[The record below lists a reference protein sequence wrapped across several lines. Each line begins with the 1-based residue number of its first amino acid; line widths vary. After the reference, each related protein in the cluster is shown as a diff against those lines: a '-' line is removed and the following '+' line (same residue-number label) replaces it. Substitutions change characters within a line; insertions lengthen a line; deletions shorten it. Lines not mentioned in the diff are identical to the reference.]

1 MLNRILFYFFF
12 ISLLSTSALMAGK
25 SDEEDENFSNTH
37 INDDSYHK
45 KRKEN
50 PNIENK
56 DIEQNPNKKIK
67 IQDNEYEILEKIK
80 DFCINFKDSKNIE
93 LKSHLL
99 FNIIK
104 IKGFYHCVKNN
115 IQIKEYENYIE
126 TIILQLKKTFSHEK
140 ESIKILIRLLKT
152 HILNSKF
159 LKLNMTQNV
168 NLINLGTYILNSN
181 GDFTDTLFN
190 YTDIHNNV
198 ICSIID
204 EFLKLDPDA
213 QTAVITDIKSKEMD
227 IYDLQS
233 FFIILQK
240 LIENGV
246 DSNTSLKL
254 LQEFYNFEGGNFSQ
268 FYDRFDLNIFALLP
282 FKYFNLDEFRKNLAN
297 HYSLAKIHN
306 DADFNNEMGENG
318 IKAQYFIYHLITH
331 LTKQQCL
338 QNDHKITNNMPKTL
352 KDKVTLLTTLLK
364 YLSQNSINCDASE
377 KIYSL
382 WADLLYSANPNI
394 IENITCNYILNN
406 ENIFSSE
413 EIKDIKK
420 LTSEFFTPKI
430 LNDEDCDLGTN
441 VMLDIIEENILNNTD
456 IDLEDLF
463 EILYKEIT
471 DKRLTD
477 KRSEFVLKRHLLNSH
492 RDEYGQ
498 YFYFKEIETFFL
510 ENDTNLITKYSMP
523 KSGLMCEILRTLAT
537 LKDQERP
544 IVFQVIKK
552 NIKKIE
558 GVISLKYMKS
568 IRNYLRNVA
577 ALKRNT
583 GNIDISIKLLDALA
597 HVQKSSPL
605 ELHLD
610 NIYWNWIALLPIE
623 NFNLSNFLNIAKRQ
637 DIANDI
643 ENHQNN
649 FDTLNTIIFPK
660 ILSESLLS
668 SKTIN
673 QLKDISKIYVT
684 HTNSTIFDFLS
695 QVLSNNNVS
704 QNDLDIQKQIAIICY
719 YNKWVK
725 LFFEKLINRK
735 SRHTNIDEVI
745 YILGHLHEIKD
756 MFLSFN
762 NDEAIS
768 EAIIDALVK
777 YSISAPKK
785 NNFNFR
791 EEMHKC
797 INDSKLE
804 HIDLLPISS
813 ERKNIL
819 RFLEIFLYMVQYN
832 DDITKQDKGKLK
844 LSFNKF
850 NELKALQ
857 KPEALIRFS
866 NLINAAIEK
875 GKITSKKLIFY
886 VDLICQCG
894 LNNPTDLKTYTAFYD
909 SEKKASTRINK
920 LIKILLIQNNNDEF
934 FQIAHE
940 QNEKN
945 NRTTPYYSF
954 INIVSLLMFTN
965 EDNEN
970 DENPIFS
977 LDEAV
982 KISKNIQNCLY
993 DEDIISLTSNFP
1005 NDPDDPKDLD
1015 DPENYTPKNIKNF
1028 IILFSDYFKNKSHDK
1043 INLSLFSKHFFDI
1056 MLQLGPDDIATHIHM
1071 GDVINGYYP
1080 NMLQKLMDFIYIHS
1094 TSNNQKSEKKFLID
1108 FFKHYLYGI
1117 VHHYGY
1123 TRYLFERQGYQ
1134 LYSNY
1139 TIDNIINNVYIQNV
1153 LVYKVDQENLIS
1165 RIFEDIEI
1173 IFNDNDEN
1181 NYKKMLPYDRKNTL
1195 YFHLKMDNYFSF
1207 LKSLNFGTNPNT
1219 IYDDETKATIVDIF
1233 NKIIKELNDFEQN
1246 NLIL

>member
-56 DIEQNPNKKIK
+56 DIEENPNKKIK
-67 IQDNEYEILEKIK
+67 IEDNEYELLEKIK
-80 DFCINFKDSKNIE
+80 DFCINFKDSKNIQ
-93 LKSHLL
+93 LKKQLL

-126 TIILQLKKTFSHEK
+126 TILLQVIKTFPNKKGVKYLINILKK
-140 ESIKILIRLLKT
+140 
-152 HILNSKF
+152 HILKSKV
-159 LKLNMTQNV
+159 LKLNITQNV
-168 NLINLGTYILNSN
+168 NLINLGNYILESN
-181 GDFTDTLFN
+181 GDFTDTDTD
-190 YTDIHNNV
+190 YTDIHDNV
-198 ICSIID
+198 ICTIID
-204 EFLKLDPDA
+204 EFLKLDIDS
-213 QTAVITDIKSKEMD
+213 QTAVIVDIKSKEMYKNFD
-227 IYDLQS
+227 GYVLQS

-240 LIENGV
+240 LIETGIDV
-246 DSNTSLKL
+246 NTSLEL
-254 LQEFYNFEGGNFSQ
+254 LQEFYNFANEA
-268 FYDRFDLNIFALLP
+268 FYEFEELLNTNIFALMP
-282 FKYFNLDEFRKNLAN
+282 FKYFNLDEFQKTLKT
-297 HYSLAKIHN
+297 HYRTEKIYE
-306 DADFNNEMGENG
+306 DADADELKH
-318 IKAQYFIYHLITH
+318 IYFIYHLLVH

-338 QNDHKITNNMPKTL
+338 KDDQKITNNMPNIIN
-352 KDKVTLLTTLLK
+352 DKVIFLTDLLK
-364 YLSQNSINCDASE
+364 NLFEGSIVCDASE
-377 KIYSL
+377 QIWHL
-382 WADLLYSANPNI
+382 WAKLLYNVNPNI
-394 IENITCNYILNN
+394 IENITYNYIFQNK
-406 ENIFSSE
+406 NIFSSQQ
-413 EIKDIKK
+413 IKNIKR

-430 LNDEDCDLGTN
+430 LNNEDYDLDTN
-441 VMLDIIEENILNNTD
+441 FILDIIEENISNNTD

-471 DKRLTD
+471 DKNLTD
-477 KRSEFVLKRHLLNSH
+477 KRSEFVLKRHLLNIH
-492 RDEYGQ
+492 QNEYGQ

-568 IRNYLRNVA
+568 IHNYLRNVA

-583 GNIDISIKLLDALA
+583 GNIDISIKILDALA

-623 NFNLSNFLNIAKRQ
+623 NFNLSNFLNIAKRE

-704 QNDLDIQKQIAIICY
+704 QNDLTIQKQIATICY

-768 EAIIDALVK
+768 EATIDALVK
-777 YSISAPKK
+777 YSISAPQK

-866 NLINAAIEK
+866 SLINAAIEK

-934 FQIAHE
+934 FQIANE

-982 KISKNIQNCLY
+982 KIAKNIQNCLY

-1005 NDPDDPKDLD
+1005 NNPENPENLD

-1056 MLQLGPDDIATHIHM
+1056 MLQLGPDNIATHIHM
-1071 GDVINGYYP
+1071 GDVINGYYR

-1123 TRYLFERQGYQ
+1123 TRYLVERQGYQ

-1153 LVYKVDQENLIS
+1153 LIDKVDQENLIS